1 MKVAGREQEMT
12 TDRRV
17 SAVVV
22 LFLLLSA
29 APALAFE
36 ILPEAT
42 DLDGKVRQFKP
53 PLRRYFDEAVAI
65 GAERF
70 RHPVHERV
78 THQIYGCPGGRDECS
93 LPVKPHRY
101 APDAVIAGV
110 RWNDNPPFELESSKS
125 LQGCVGK
132 TIRLPNFMDCWFLL
146 FKDAERRARAGEV
159 FDANSG
165 VALLYR
171 VHFGDMQFLHSMAS
185 RDKERARDTLERMM
199 MWAEFAYRTALG
211 EVDRGIE
218 LRKTGIPGMEL
229 IFRNKG
235 WTAQQLFTRGD
246 PTLRGE
252 KDFRDLAFGSLLHM
266 VQDSF
271 VLSHTDRDEA
281 SSAKCPKVEG
291 ALKPGQIR
299 SFHSYARQDKKK
311 HAREDGQDALDRA
324 LLVQQ
329 PNVVDVGRLLKSY
342 YDARRPWT
350 ELRDYLECV
359 FEAQDLEAEAGP
371 GEQFVSD

>member
-1 MKVAGREQEMT
+1 MKVAGREQKMT

-22 LFLLLSA
+22 LVLLLSA
-29 APALAFE
+29 VPAPAFK
-36 ILPEAT
+36 IRPEAT
-42 DLDGKVRQFKP
+42 ALDGKVRTLNP
-53 PLRRYFDEAVAI
+53 SRWRYFDEVVAFGI
-65 GAERF
+65 GQF
-70 RHPVHERV
+70 TDPVHERV
-78 THQIYGCPGGRDECS
+78 THQIYGCPDGRADCS
-93 LPVKPHRY
+93 SPPKPHRY

-125 LQGCVGK
+125 LPECVGK
-132 TIRLPNFMDCWFLL
+132 TMRLPNFSECWFKL

-218 LRKTGIPGMEL
+218 LRKAGIPGMEA
-229 IFRNKG
+229 IFRNRG

-246 PTLRGE
+246 PTFRGE

-281 SSAKCPKVEG
+281 SGAKCPKVEG
-291 ALKPGQIR
+291 ALQPGRIR

-311 HAREDGQDALDRA
+311 HAREDGHDALDRA

-350 ELRDYLECV
+350 DLRDYLECV
-359 FEAQDLEAEAGP
+359 FEAQDLEAGAGP